1 MLGKIVANRYRLSR
15 SVFYLDNLWHLGLAK
30 ELRGSDKFVNYSFE
44 KMIYNW
50 RVAIN
55 EGIRKVEISRSLSTQ
70 IPLNVLF
77 EQAKRKEWW
86 MNYDWK

>member
-15 SVFYLDNLWHLGLAK
+15 SVFYLDLAK

-55 EGIRKVEISRSLSTQ
+55 EGIGKVEISRSLSSQ
-70 IPLNVLF
+70 ICLNVLF
-77 EQAKRKEWW
+77 
-86 MNYDWK
+86 

>member
-15 SVFYLDNLWHLGLAK
+15 SVFYLDLAK

-55 EGIRKVEISRSLSTQ
+55 EGIRKVEISRSLSSQ
-70 IPLNVLF
+70 IRLNVLF
-77 EQAKRKEWW
+77 
-86 MNYDWK
+86 

>member
-15 SVFYLDNLWHLGLAK
+15 SVFYLDLAK
-30 ELRGSDKFVNYSFE
+30 KLRGSDKFVNYSFE

-55 EGIRKVEISRSLSTQ
+55 EGIRKVEISRSLSSQ
-70 IPLNVLF
+70 IRLNVLF
-77 EQAKRKEWW
+77 
-86 MNYDWK
+86 